1 MVSVKFMSAYMFLRK
16 KILKFEEILEEDK
29 RVSRVDTWGKKNL
42 AIRNIPGRV
51 TKVGSVWNVKGQ

>member
-1 MVSVKFMSAYMFLRK
+1 MFLRK

-42 AIRNIPGRV
+42 AIWNIPGRV
-51 TKVGSVWNVKGQ
+51 TKVGNVWNVKGQ